1 MSGAYREYD
10 FRHAFFLRGAF
21 LLAVSIY
28 TPNLN
33 SIQMHVVAPI
43 HIPTKKLYYR
53 GPITKSFLCYLLVQ
67 LLGVAIVS

>member
-33 SIQMHVVAPI
+33 SIQMHVVAAI
-43 HIPTKKLYYR
+43 HIPAKKLYSMC
-53 GPITKSFLCYLLVQ
+53 PTTKSFLCYLLVQ
-67 LLGVAIVS
+67 LRGAAIVS